1 MTEEQIQREL
11 KSHADKLAK
20 ATREKWAML
29 PITMEEK
36 EWQLRWDAHLKLIE
50 QSNERIRDHERQR
63 KGARH
68 AKAS

>member
-29 PITMEEK
+29 PIAMEEK
-36 EWQLRWDAHLKLIE
+36 ESQLRWDAHLKLVE
-50 QSNERIRDHERQR
+50 QSNKRIRQLNERR
-63 KGARH
+63 VRT
-68 AKAS
+68 